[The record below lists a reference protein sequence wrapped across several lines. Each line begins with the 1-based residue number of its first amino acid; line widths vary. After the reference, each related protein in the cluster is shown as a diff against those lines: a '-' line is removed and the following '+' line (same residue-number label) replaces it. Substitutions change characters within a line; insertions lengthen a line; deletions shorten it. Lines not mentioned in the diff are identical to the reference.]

1 MCYSAKAVANAF
13 IKVAKEEKLP
23 LSNLVLQK
31 LVFLAHGWY
40 LGITKKP
47 LTYDAA
53 EAWRYGPVFPN
64 LYKALVKYG
73 ADNVEDYIPAKD
85 EIDKSEIYNFIKA
98 VFNKYGQYTPGQLIE
113 ITHMKKSPWSQV
125 WREGEG
131 KNLQISNNIIMEYYA
146 QKIKTAEENAQ

>member
-47 LTYDAA
+47 LTY
-53 EAWRYGPVFPN
+53 GQ
-64 LYKALVKYG
+64 KHG
-73 ADNVEDYIPAKD
+73 ATVRFSPIC
-85 EIDKSEIYNFIKA
+85 IK
-98 VFNKYGQYTPGQLIE
+98 
-113 ITHMKKSPWSQV
+113 HW
-125 WREGEG
+125 
-131 KNLQISNNIIMEYYA
+131 
-146 QKIKTAEENAQ
+146 